1 MMNDQE
7 EIDLEFYKNGL
18 AESVLKRYEFSDE
31 EKELIHSAIRTAKM
45 KHPRMQVVEEADALL
60 KEVAKSREVI
70 YHEPID
76 QESAAKAMALTTA
89 PYFSRHRLPFWVWFL
104 LILLIIATSNIYYM
118 AKDRFSEYS
127 FQEAKAYCHSK
138 DKVLPKDI
146 EALRSSGFE
155 MHQDTQLWAADGTVL
170 ESLKGNIPRTK
181 ERYPVRCVT
190 P

>member
-7 EIDLEFYKNGL
+7 EIDLNFYKNGL

-45 KHPRMQVVEEADALL
+45 KHPRMQVIEEADALL

-70 YHEPID
+70 YNEPID

-89 PYFSRHRLPFWVWFL
+89 PYFSKHRLPFWVWPL
-104 LILLIIATSNIYYM
+104 LIVVIIATSNIYHVVKEKLY
-118 AKDRFSEYS
+118 EYS
-127 FQEAKAYCHSK
+127 FQEAKAYCRSEG
-138 DKVLPKDI
+138 KVLPKDI

-155 MHQDTQLWAADGTVL
+155 MRQDTRLWAADGTVL
-170 ESLKGNIPRTK
+170 EYLKGNVPRTK
-181 ERYPVRCVT
+181 EHYHMRCVT